1 MPNICSCP
9 SRCWW
14 ALPALLSLRRKGPSS
29 PSTTQGIAPAPRN
42 LAPRFWCPGPKAGPS
57 PTPLT
62 PLTPL
67 TWPFSGH
74 FKLGTSKCSI
84 AALKKT
90 QWHMPQE
97 LSQQTNQ
104 AGTSLVGYPCLRAN
118 PSQENKE
125 NKITMPF
132 EKRWS
137 WISWVS
143 HWNISKPSKDIETCW
158 NHVETKS
165 PPSMLLAFETLGLV
179 ACSPEQRRIRKK
191 TSGWYEYDTEYVYFN
206 KWVSFKHL

>member
-1 MPNICSCP
+1 MHHKRARFCYHLGAASFLKADGNLSLWLPWLHSLKPRLNFLFFSRVAGENQYYDVPRESSIKMYKIPLSYPTLFNPWVMPNICSCP

-29 PSTTQGIAPAPRN
+29 PSTMQGIAPAPRN

-74 FKLGTSKCSI
+74 FKLGLSKCSI

-97 LSQQTNQ
+97 LS
-104 AGTSLVGYPCLRAN
+104 
-118 PSQENKE
+118 
-125 NKITMPF
+125 
-132 EKRWS
+132 
-137 WISWVS
+137 
-143 HWNISKPSKDIETCW
+143 SK
-158 NHVETKS
+158 
-165 PPSMLLAFETLGLV
+165 
-179 ACSPEQRRIRKK
+179 QIR
-191 TSGWYEYDTEYVYFN
+191 
-206 KWVSFKHL
+206 H